1 MTEARLVTL
10 EEIAIPVESEVFT
23 GVKYIID
30 KKRKGLLV
38 VSGKYRLP
46 IAADCI
52 QEFIKELQ
60 AVWEVH
66 GKKTV

>member
-10 EEIAIPVESEVFT
+10 EEISIPVESEVFT
-23 GVKYIID
+23 GVKYVID

-38 VSGKYRLP
+38 VHGRHILP

-52 QEFIKELQ
+52 QDFVKELQ

-66 GKKTV
+66 GKK